1 MTVIIPH
8 QDDMLTIAG
17 FQSALQKSL
26 SQSEHIFFCR
36 KPLWLEPPVS
46 ANDKSSLKSLGIKK
60 LVMLAP
66 EIKDGMIVSQVEME
80 NADGTQRFDFT
91 HLYPLDDEAADFL
104 CKNRAQIIPADFQAA
119 NPGKKI
125 LSFPKE
131 FRIFRLGIAERLS
144 HNSMAISDFVWIKLP
159 KN

>member
-17 FQSALQKSL
+17 FQSALQKRL
-26 SQSEHIFFCR
+26 NQSGHIFFCR

-46 ANDKSSLKSLGIKK
+46 AHDKSSLKSLGIKR

-80 NADGTQRFDFT
+80 SAEGTQRFDFT
-91 HLYPLDDEAADFL
+91 HLYPLDDDAADFL
-104 CKNRAQIIPADFQAA
+104 CKNRAQIIPADFHAA